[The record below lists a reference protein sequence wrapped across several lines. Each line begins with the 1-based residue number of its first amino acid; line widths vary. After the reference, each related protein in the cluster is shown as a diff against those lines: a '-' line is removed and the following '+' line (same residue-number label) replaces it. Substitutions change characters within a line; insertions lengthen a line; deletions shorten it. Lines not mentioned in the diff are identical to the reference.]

1 MVPTYTTPGEP
12 SPDYHEYD
20 DDYLQ
25 TLDPRKDHGPAE
37 YYTKP
42 YIDKKEQEL
51 KGLVKDEETTRISED
66 TAIRASL
73 SAEETTRVNED
84 TAIRKDIADEAA
96 ARTAGDKV
104 INDKIPS
111 TASKTNKLVDT
122 AQMNEA
128 INSMS
133 AFYITKNAAGDAF
146 GTLAE
151 LTSATKYYCDGSVRV
166 PTRNDYAT
174 VLSDGS
180 HENAT
185 TRYIYTG
192 TRFQYQYTVNEA
204 PFTQEQL
211 NAINSG
217 VTSDNYVHK
226 DNPVATGSLSI
237 NRTSGSTVGDKSVA
251 VGNNTIASGAS
262 SFAEGD
268 TTTAEGVAS
277 HAEGYVT
284 TASGTNS
291 HAEGGNNRAMG
302 DYSHAEGHNT
312 EASGESAH
320 SEGTGSIASG
330 SRAHAEGGDTRAIG
344 YYSHAEGYG
353 TESGIADS
361 IAPHAEGYST
371 HATNDFAHAE
381 GNGTLASG
389 KGAHAEGYITAASGK
404 GAHAEG
410 YYTVAEG
417 YYSHAEGYK
426 TRADSDYMHAAGV
439 NNKTISGL
447 ARVTGWGDDR
457 NAKDIEKLDIL
468 GNLILSGRVYSEND
482 DLLIAAADQALTAE
496 QKTAARENIGI
507 DNTLFTAAVTAA
519 EQAQASAEEA
529 AQYAADAR
537 PAIEAADRAATSAT
551 NAANS
556 ASAASTSAGQAASSA
571 SAASTSAT
579 NAANSKTAA
588 ANSASAASKSA
599 TAAST
604 SAKAA
609 KASETNA
616 ANSKTAASTSATNAA
631 NSASAAKTSETN
643 TANSA
648 SAASKS
654 ATAADTSAK
663 AAKTSETNAAS
674 SKTAAANS
682 ASAAKTS
689 ETNAANSASAA
700 ATSASNAAS
709 AAANAI
715 KTLSGSQTSTSSASQ
730 GNNVFTFTFP
740 DGTKKTFTVKN
751 GKDGSIVTINGKSA
765 TTVTLYGSDIA
776 MSSSD
781 TTKLNTA
788 IDNKMNS
795 SNPTGTGSFSIN
807 RKANTTVGTNSV
819 AVGNNCVASGTNSH
833 AEGHSTE
840 ANSDDMHAAGK
851 YNKTTSGMARVTGW
865 GTASAKKDI
874 ETLDT
879 NGNLRLKGNVYVQ
892 CNDNSSG
899 GIPLFLHDIIK
910 IRFEINQQY
919 PPTEDDTYHM
929 LYDNLPEYLKSV
941 IDNGDTII
949 MLATSPSASDAPV
962 SGHNVTITCVE
973 INNSDLKVYYTAPYY
988 SNSTYIGL
996 NTTHTIYK
1004 KGDTSGNLDLFAF
1017 ALYVFVNTAVRVTG

>member
-51 KGLVKDEETTRISED
+51 KCLVKDEETTRISED
-66 TAIRASL
+66 AAIRASL
-73 SAEETTRVNED
+73 SAEETTRINED
-84 TAIRKDIADEAA
+84 TAIRKDITDEAA
-96 ARTAGDKV
+96 ARTAGDKA

-128 INSMS
+128 INSMA

-146 GTLAE
+146 GTVAE

-166 PTRNDYAT
+166 PTRNDYAI
-174 VLSDGS
+174 VLSDEG
-180 HENAT
+180 HENAA

-226 DNPVATGSLSI
+226 ENPVATGSLSI

-251 VGNNTIASGAS
+251 VGNNTTASGAS

-277 HAEGYVT
+277 HAEGFLAK
-284 TASGTNS
+284 ASGTNS
-291 HAEGGNNRAMG
+291 HAEGFLAKASGNYA
-302 DYSHAEGHNT
+302 HAEGHDT

-353 TESGIADS
+353 TESGTSDS

-381 GNGTLASG
+381 GNGTVASG
-389 KGAHAEGYITAASGK
+389 KGAHAEGYDTFASGK

-410 YYTVAEG
+410 YDTVAAG
-417 YYSHAEGYK
+417 MYSHAEGYK
-426 TRADSDYMHAAGV
+426 TRADSDYMHAAGMC
-439 NNKTISGL
+439 NKTISGL
-447 ARVTGWGDDR
+447 ARVTGWGDNR

-468 GNLILSGRVYSEND
+468 GNLILAGKVYSEKNK
-482 DLLIAAADQALTAE
+482 LLIAAADQSLTAE
-496 QKTAARENIGI
+496 QKVAARENIGI

-519 EQAQASAEEA
+519 EQAQASAAEA
-529 AQYAADAR
+529 SQYAADAR
-537 PAIEAADRAATSAT
+537 PAIEAADRADTSAT
-551 NAANS
+551 N
-556 ASAASTSAGQAASSA
+556 AASSA
-571 SAASTSAT
+571 SAAKTS
-579 NAANSKTAA
+579 
-588 ANSASAASKSA
+588 
-599 TAAST
+599 
-604 SAKAA
+604 
-609 KASETNA
+609 E
-616 ANSKTAASTSATNAA
+616 TNAA

-643 TANSA
+643 AANSKTAAANSA

-663 AAKTSETNAAS
+663 AAKTSETNAAN
-674 SKTAAANS
+674 SKTAAATS
-682 ASAAKTS
+682 A
-689 ETNAANSASAA
+689 TNAANSASAA
-700 ATSASNAAS
+700 ATSATNAAS

-730 GNNVFTFTFP
+730 GSNVFTFTFP
-740 DGTKKTFTVKN
+740 DGTKKMFTVKN

-765 TTVTLYGSDIA
+765 ATVTLYGSDIA

-788 IDNKMNS
+788 IGSKMNS
-795 SNPTGTGSFSIN
+795 SNPTGTGPFSMN
-807 RKANTTVGTNSV
+807 RKANSHVGTNSV
-819 AVGNNCVASGTNSH
+819 AVGSDCTASGMYSH
-833 AEGHSTE
+833 AEGHGTIAGSE
-840 ANSDDMHAAGK
+840 AMHAAGMF
-851 YNKTTSGMARVTGW
+851 NKTTSGMARVTGW
-865 GTASAKKDI
+865 GTDSTTKKDI

-879 NGNLRLKGNVYVQ
+879 AGNLKVAGNIFVN
-892 CNDNSSG
+892 CNDDSSG
-899 GIPLFLHDIIK
+899 GIPLFLPDAIK
-910 IRFEINQQY
+910 IEYTRGQQY

-929 LYDNLPEYLKSV
+929 LYDKLPEYLKSV
-941 IDNGDTII
+941 IDNGDTIT
-949 MLATSPSASDAPV
+949 MLVKSRASETHLA
-962 SGHNVTITCVE
+962 GRGAIITCVE
-973 INNSDLKVYYTAPYY
+973 INNSDLKVHYVHTY
-988 SNSTYIGL
+988 SDGSGLSTSYA
-996 NTTHTIYK
+996 TYK
-1004 KGDTSGNLDLFAF
+1004 KGDDKSINTDLYSF
-1017 ALYVFVNTAVRVTG
+1017 ALYVFTNTAARVTS